1 MPKITEIVMHQRPFS
16 LALFGPV
23 FLFFI
28 QLLFVGQ
35 VFAADDD
42 VPQINLVPLAG
53 DDTASTAHDTAV
65 TFNVIGNDQPG
76 DDPYT
81 LAITT
86 GPSSGAATVNGDG
99 TITYTPEETTSGNV
113 AFSYTLTDVDG
124 DFDSAQVTVT
134 VAAAANAIPVAG
146 SPSVTMPQNTSVAI
160 TLLGSDTD
168 TGDQLTYLLATGP
181 SHGALGLISGSS
193 VTYTPATDYSGSDS
207 FTYTVSD
214 GADTSAPGT
223 ARITVEAPINTLP
236 VADSFSVTTP
246 QNTAVTIILQGSD
259 GNTGDQLTYSLATGP
274 SHGALGVIS
283 GASVAYTPASGYS
296 GSDSFTY
303 TVSDGKGVSTP
314 GTVSITVEAPANDA
328 PVALFSSSVNNLEVA
343 FTSHSTDDGAIVN
356 YEWDFGDGA
365 AKGAGE
371 TTTHTYATAG
381 DYRVI
386 LKVTDDGNPALTGT
400 SEVKIAVAAASPPP
414 IAKISVNPGQE
425 VAEGTEVTLDGSGST
440 GDGSLTYLWEQ
451 KSSDLAQVALNTN
464 GPADPRATFTAP
476 KVGLAGTNLNFT
488 LIVRDTISNIPSS
501 PAGVTIPVR
510 NNPALNSTPIAAAA
524 DHVDPIKQGDTV
536 TLIGENSSDEDG
548 NDSIVSYTWT
558 QDPQDA
564 VRVVIAND
572 PATPSATFLAPAVVT
587 ELAPNDLYILHFEL
601 VVEDNEGARSQP
613 AIAVVNV
620 VLGKGRSRPVANA
633 GPDQTVAPGAVVQ
646 LDGLASQGQ
655 EGATADSSS
664 IAAYL
669 WSSDNLEVSFSPNP
683 TVVNPTFTVPA
694 NIANGSQLVVTLEVV
709 NSDGLIDIDDVVIS
723 VGENPPVV
731 EAGEARTVGKGSA
744 VALSGTASDN
754 GRIESRLWTQVE
766 GIPVTLV
773 DPSSEDGKTTF
784 DAPTFEGDAAT
795 LRFEFQATDDE
806 NLKSSDVIEITVRE
820 EVEFSGSSGGGLG
833 FWSLIGLGF
842 LYRLRKV
849 EW

>member
-1 MPKITEIVMHQRPFS
+1 MPQRRFPK
-16 LALFGPV
+16 ALLGPV
-23 FLFFI
+23 FLLFI

-35 VFAADDD
+35 VFADDD
-42 VPQINLVPLAG
+42 DLPIGNLVPIATA
-53 DDTASTAHDTAV
+53 DTATTAHNTAV

-76 DDPYT
+76 DDPHT
-81 LAITT
+81 LAITI

-113 AFSYTLTDVDG
+113 IFSYTLTDEDG
-124 DFDSAQVTVT
+124 DSSSAEVTVT
-134 VAAAANAIPVAG
+134 VDAAANAIPVAG
-146 SPSVTMPQNTSVAI
+146 SPSVTTPQNTAVAI
-160 TLLGSDTD
+160 TLLGSDTN
-168 TGDQLTYLLATGP
+168 TGDQLTYLLATGS
-181 SHGALGLISGSS
+181 SHGALGSISGSS
-193 VTYTPATDYSGSDS
+193 VTYTPATGYSGSDS

-214 GADTSAPGT
+214 GKDTSAPG
-223 ARITVEAPINTLP
+223 AVRITVEEPINTLP
-236 VADSFSVTTP
+236 VAGSFGVATP

-259 GNTGDQLTYSLATGP
+259 GNTSDQLTYSLATGP

-283 GASVAYTPASGYS
+283 GASVTYTPASGYS

-303 TVSDGKGVSTP
+303 TVSDGQGASTP
-314 GTVSITVEAPANDA
+314 GTVSITVEAPVNTA
-328 PVALFSSSVNNLEVA
+328 PVASFRSSITDLQVV
-343 FTSHSTDDGAIVN
+343 FTSTSIDGGGTIAS
-356 YEWDFGDGA
+356 YEWDFGDGG
-365 AKGAGE
+365 KSTE
-371 TTTHTYATAG
+371 PNPTHTYSAAG
-381 DYRVI
+381 TYPVK
-386 LKVTDDGNPALTGT
+386 LTVTDNGNPALQSSAST
-400 SEVKIAVAAASPPP
+400 SITVIAASPPP
-414 IAKISVNPGQE
+414 VAVASGPPE
-425 VAEGTEVTLDGSGST
+425 VFEATEVTLDGSGST
-440 GDGSLTYLWEQ
+440 GAAPLAYVWQQQPSDKAKVSL
-451 KSSDLAQVALNTN
+451 V
-464 GPADPRATFTAP
+464 PAGANSTFTAP

-488 LIVRDTISNIPSS
+488 LTVRDTISNKLSS
-501 PAGVTIPVR
+501 PVGVTIPVR

-536 TLIGENSSDEDG
+536 TLGGENSSDEDG

-558 QDPQDA
+558 QDPQDS

-572 PATPSATFLAPAVVT
+572 PATPNATFLAPAVVK

-613 AIAVVNV
+613 ATAVVNV
-620 VLGKGRSRPVANA
+620 VLGTGRSRPVANA
-633 GPDQTVAPGAVVQ
+633 GPDQTVAPGAVVE

-655 EGATADSSS
+655 AGATAGSSS

-694 NIANGSQLVVTLEVV
+694 NIANGSQLVVTLEVI
-709 NSDGLIDIDDVVIS
+709 NEDGLIDIDEVVIS
-723 VGENPPVV
+723 VGVNPPVV
-731 EAGEARTVGKGSA
+731 EAGESRTVGKGSA

-766 GIPVTLV
+766 GIPVELV

-806 NLKSSDVIEITVRE
+806 NLKSSDVIEITVKE
-820 EVEFSGSSGGGLG
+820 EVEFTGSSGGGLG
-833 FWSLIGLGF
+833 LWSLISLGVLF
-842 LYRLRKV
+842 RLRKV